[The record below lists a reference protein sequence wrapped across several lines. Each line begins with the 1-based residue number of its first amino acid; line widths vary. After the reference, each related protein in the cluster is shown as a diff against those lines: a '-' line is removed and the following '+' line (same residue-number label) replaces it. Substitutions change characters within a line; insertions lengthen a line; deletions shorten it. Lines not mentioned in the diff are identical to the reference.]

1 MKRLQ
6 DMEMFAEVV
15 ARGSFSLAA
24 AALGL
29 PRSTLS
35 RRLAGLERSLGL
47 SLLSRSTRKLALT
60 EAGQLYLTRCRRILA
75 EARLVHEEL
84 QDGNAPF
91 EGLLRVNLPAGFAT
105 EALAGP
111 SWTSRATIPACGCS

>member
-35 RRLAGLERSLGL
+35 RRLAGLS
-47 SLLSRSTRKLALT
+47 
-60 EAGQLYLTRCRRILA
+60 
-75 EARLVHEEL
+75 ARW
-84 QDGNAPF
+84 A
-91 EGLLRVNLPAGFAT
+91 
-105 EALAGP
+105 
-111 SWTSRATIPACGCS
+111 

>member
-6 DMEMFAEVV
+6 DMEMFAEVA
-15 ARGSFSLAA
+15 ARSFSLAA
-24 AALGL
+24 AALRL

-35 RRLAGLERSLGL
+35 RRLAGLERSVGL

-60 EAGQLYLTRCRRILA
+60 EAGQLYLKRCRRILA

>member
-1 MKRLQ
+1 M
-6 DMEMFAEVV
+6 
-15 ARGSFSLAA
+15 
-24 AALGL
+24 
-29 PRSTLS
+29 
-35 RRLAGLERSLGL
+35 GL

>member
-24 AALGL
+24 AALGCHG
-29 PRSTLS
+29 PRC
-35 RRLAGLERSLGL
+35 RAGWRVERSLGL

-60 EAGQLYLTRCRRILA
+60 EAGQFT
-75 EARLVHEEL
+75 
-84 QDGNAPF
+84 
-91 EGLLRVNLPAGFAT
+91 
-105 EALAGP
+105 
-111 SWTSRATIPACGCS
+111 